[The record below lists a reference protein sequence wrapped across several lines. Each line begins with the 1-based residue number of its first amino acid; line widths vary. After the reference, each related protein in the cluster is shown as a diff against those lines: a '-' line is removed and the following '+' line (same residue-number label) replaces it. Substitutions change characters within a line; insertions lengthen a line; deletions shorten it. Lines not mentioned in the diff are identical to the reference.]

1 MRRALNSLNPCTSQM
16 TTINMK
22 LNVLRHI
29 AFFLCM
35 LQITAACSQAANRFE
50 LVTNR
55 QKVSIIYDKEG
66 VALDSIAAHLLAK
79 DIERVSGYL
88 PAVTTIQNA
97 ISGNAIVIGDQAS
110 DLIQSFSEVSK
121 PQQSA
126 WESYS
131 IELIKPKNSSITNAL
146 LIAGTDARG
155 TAYGVF
161 DISEKIGVSPWY
173 WWADVVPQKQEELTL
188 EINSFQSK
196 TPKVKYRGIFL
207 NDEDWGLQ
215 PWAEHTFEPE
225 TGDIGPKTYAK
236 IFELLLRLKANAIW
250 PAMHPSTKAFFHYP
264 GNLKMAENY
273 EIVLGSSH
281 AEPMLRNNV
290 DEWDH
295 YTMGDF
301 NYFSNKEKV
310 LKYWEDRVEEAQNA
324 NGIYTVGMRGV
335 HDSGMAGAKNTED
348 AANILNQIIQDQ
360 RKLLQKH
367 VGNPEEIPQ
376 VFTVYKEVLDLYEYG
391 LELPED
397 ITLMWTDDNYG
408 YIRRLS
414 NAEERQRSGGSGV
427 YYHASYWGR
436 PHDYLWLSTT
446 HPALLREEMLKAYD
460 NGADKIW
467 ILNVGDLKPAE
478 YNMQFFMDLA
488 FDPES
493 FRKPDSYKQHMT
505 DFYDG
510 IFGSDL
516 GAEISSLRETYY
528 DLAWLRKPEFMGWSQ
543 TEPTRPTHLTEFSL
557 EEENPKRRAAYR
569 QLEYEVQELTN
580 KIDDAQQDAWFQ
592 LVTYPILGASAMNHK
607 YLYRD
612 LASFNAKQNPELM
625 QNYQDSIALKQQQ
638 IQELTK
644 KYNTQ
649 IADGKWNKMMHSA
662 PRDLPVYKIPDAVLA
677 DEEVIRKYS
686 KPAISRKVADFSDA
700 ANFEEGF
707 PQELPGL
714 GYSKTALQLTSVTQK
729 SYSGTDF
736 TGNPVL
742 HYSINLEQSLEVAV
756 LTLTAVPNHPITGEQ
771 QLQIGIQWD
780 DQPIQIIDFKTQG
793 RSADWKTNVLRNQA
807 RASVNLQKL
816 NPGKHQLKLFVID
829 PGVLPDY
836 FTISAENQSLPYTFQ
851 PQETP

>member
-1 MRRALNSLNPCTSQM
+1 MHLALNSLIPYTSPM
-16 TTINMK
+16 MKINMK
-22 LNVLRHI
+22 LNFLSYL
-29 AFFLCM
+29 AFFLCIF
-35 LQITAACSQAANRFE
+35 QFTAACSQAANHFE
-50 LVTNR
+50 LVTER
-55 QKVSIIYDKEG
+55 QKVSIIYDKDG

-88 PAVTTIQNA
+88 PQVTTA
-97 ISGNAIVIGDQAS
+97 INSVSGNAIVIGSQAS
-110 DLIQSFSEVSK
+110 DLIQSFSEATTPK
-121 PQQSA
+121 QEA
-126 WESYS
+126 WESYT
-131 IELIKPKNSSITNAL
+131 LKLVKPKSSPIKNAL
-146 LIAGTDARG
+146 VIAGADARG

-173 WWADVVPQKQEELTL
+173 WWADVVPEKQEELTL
-188 EINSFQSK
+188 EVSSFQSK
-196 TPKVKYRGIFL
+196 SPQVKYRGIFL

-295 YTMGDF
+295 DTMGDF

-335 HDSGMAGAKNTED
+335 HDSGMAGAKSTED

-376 VFTVYKEVLDLYEYG
+376 VFTVYKEVLDVYEYG

-414 NAEERQRSGGSGV
+414 NAEERKRSGGSGV

-446 HPALLREEMLKAYD
+446 HPALIREEMLKAYD
-460 NGADKIW
+460 TGADKIW

-505 DFYDG
+505 DFYEG

-543 TEPTRPTHLTEFSL
+543 TEPTRPTHLTAFSL
-557 EEENPKRRAAYR
+557 EEENPQRRAAY
-569 QLEYEVQELTN
+569 QHLEQEVATLSNTIE
-580 KIDDAQQDAWFQ
+580 DAQQDAWFQ
-592 LVTYPILGASAMNHK
+592 LVAYPILGASAMNQK

-612 LASFNAKQNPELM
+612 LASFNTKQNPELT

-649 IADGKWNKMMHSA
+649 IAGGKWNRMMHSA
-662 PRDLPVYKIPDAVLA
+662 PRGLPVYKVPDAVLA
-677 DEEVIRKYS
+677 DEEAVQKYP
-686 KPAISRKVADFSDA
+686 KPVISRKLANFSNA
-700 ANFEEGF
+700 ENFEEGF
-707 PQELPGL
+707 PQELTGL
-714 GYSKTALQLTSVTQK
+714 GYSKTALQLAPATHNA
-729 SYSGTDF
+729 YSATAF
-736 TGNPVL
+736 TENPVL
-742 HYSINLEQSLEVAV
+742 HFDMELEQTIAEAT

-771 QLQIGIQWD
+771 KLRLGVQWD
-780 DQPIQIIDFKTQG
+780 DLPVEILNFETHG
-793 RSADWKTNVLRNQA
+793 RSETWKINVLRNQA
-807 RASVNLQKL
+807 RASLNLKEL
-816 NPGKHQLKLFVID
+816 NAGKHQLKLFVID

-836 FTISAENQSLPYTFQ
+836 FTITQANQKIPYTFSNQ
-851 PQETP
+851 